1 MPMVRSSK
9 CRMRAFTPIFMTAL
23 IAAGCGDSR
32 PAATVKPPAEPP
44 PAASA
49 WAGRNVELV
58 NPDEA
63 TMVLLYFDLAGL
75 PPPVEQWL
83 DDDMRVRLAPAS
95 EKPAARE
102 LVRRE
107 IEAGIAGVR
116 KVGALRLS
124 LAANLSEYDGTY
136 GEFTVRALAPSSVIE
151 FQHFGHKVSLRFGNA
166 RTAQVWHVPAD
177 QAQAVRDRLGFGNE
191 ATVDAL
197 LRIGDVHAAPDGGT
211 ITTQVVEYE
220 LRESRGGTLLGRVQ
234 PAPQT

>member
-1 MPMVRSSK
+1 
-9 CRMRAFTPIFMTAL
+9 MRALASMFAAAL
-23 IAAGCGDSR
+23 IVAGCGESR
-32 PAATVKPPAEPP
+32 PAATAEPSVQL
-44 PAASA
+44 PAAA
-49 WAGRNVELV
+49 PGLAGRNVELV

-63 TMVLLYFDLAGL
+63 TMVLLYFDLTGI

-83 DDDMRVRLAPAS
+83 DDDMRVRLAPAG

-124 LAANLSEYDGTY
+124 LQANLSEYDGTY

-151 FQHFGHKVSLRFGNA
+151 FKHFGHKVAVKFGNA

-177 QAQAVRDRLGFGNE
+177 QAQAVRDRLGFGND
-191 ATVDAL
+191 ASVDAL
-197 LRIGDVHAAPDGGT
+197 VRIGDVHAAPDGGT
-211 ITTQVVEYE
+211 ITTHVVEYE
-220 LRESRGGTLLGRVQ
+220 LRENRGGTLLGRVQ